1 MKKVIVTLA
10 LSVLGMGQASACN
23 FSWHHYGEEAVR
35 KIVAKDIGAHVSDQ
49 YCAKFNAKN
58 ELFIEF
64 SSYVLRDM
72 VAGHAVVGIR
82 PRNSTA
88 HPVETFS
95 MLSTDTALRT
105 SGDAQRQAARAT
117 IKALDNLMS
126 ELDNYKIA
134 E

>member
-10 LSVLGMGQASACN
+10 LSVLGMGNASACN
-23 FSWHHYGEEAVR
+23 FSWHHYGDEALR
-35 KIVAKDIGAHVSDQ
+35 NLVAKEIGKHVSDQ

-64 SSYVLRDM
+64 SSYVVRDM
-72 VAGHAVVGIR
+72 VAGHAIVGIR

-88 HPVETFS
+88 HPLETFT
-95 MLSTDTALRT
+95 MLATDTALRT
-105 SGDAQRQAARAT
+105 SGDAQRQAVIAT
-117 IKALDNLMS
+117 LSALDNLMS

-134 E
+134 Q